1 MSLDDSSTTGRA
13 DAYEALR
20 VPAFQFFLSARLFM
34 TLANQIMS
42 ISVGYFVYDLT
53 GNPLMLGLIGLAE
66 AIPAISISLYAG
78 HLADKYNRRNIL
90 LGCIAL
96 LLICSTVL
104 CWLTTQRGHWPN
116 EWLLYSIYGVLICT
130 GIGRGFFSP
139 TNFALLPQLVDK
151 KTLSNAIAWNSS
163 VWEIGS
169 ISGLGLG
176 GLLYGFLGVSPTFL
190 IMTSLCALGF
200 VSMLAI
206 APRPLPPIDRTESAA
221 TRIRAG
227 LRFVFNNKLIITTIA
242 LDLFAVLFGGAVA
255 LLPVFAK
262 DILKVGPQGLG
273 ILRAA
278 TALGAIVVALLIAH
292 RPLGKGSG
300 KLLLGCVAGFGLC
313 IIGFGLSR
321 NFWLSFGFL
330 FLSGALDGV
339 SVFIRASLVQLLTP
353 DHMKGRVSSVNS
365 IFITSS
371 NELGAFESGVAAHF
385 MGTVPAVIFGG
396 MMTLLVV
403 GFAWRYAPGLG
414 TLDLDDLKQENA
426 DP

>member
-1 MSLDDSSTTGRA
+1 MSSNGSPAAGRA
-13 DAYEALR
+13 DAYAVLR
-20 VPAFQFFLSARLFM
+20 VPAFRFFLAARLLM

-42 ISVGYFVYDLT
+42 VSVGYFVYDLT
-53 GNPLMLGLIGLAE
+53 GNPLMLGFIGLAE
-66 AIPAISISLYAG
+66 AVPAISISLYAG

-96 LLICSTVL
+96 LLLCSVAL

-116 EWLLYSIYGVLICT
+116 EWVLAGMYGVLFCT

-151 KTLSNAIAWNSS
+151 KSLSNAIAWNSS
-163 VWEIGS
+163 IWEIGS

-176 GLLYGFLGVSPTFL
+176 GLLYGFLGVGPTFL

-200 VSMLAI
+200 VAMLCI
-206 APRPLPPIDRTESAA
+206 ASRPLPPIDRTESAA
-221 TRIRAG
+221 SRIRAG
-227 LRFVFNNKLIITTIA
+227 LRFVFSNQLIIGTIA

-262 DILKVGPQGLG
+262 DILQVGPQGLG

-278 TALGAIVVALLIAH
+278 TALGAIVMALVMAH
-292 RPLGKGSG
+292 RPLGRGSG

-321 NFWLSFGFL
+321 NFWLSFFFL

-371 NELGAFESGVAAHF
+371 NELGAFESGLAAHWL
-385 MGTVPAVIFGG
+385 GTVPAVVFGG
-396 MMTLLVV
+396 IMTLVVV
-403 GFAWRYAPGLG
+403 GAAWRYAPQLA
-414 TLDLDDLKQENA
+414 TLDLDDFKQKETS
-426 DP
+426 P